1 VDGCAKQSKS
11 FAYVQLFSMKST
23 LNFQTAFNKFTNFR
37 KSCMSD
43 AKNSVSNFYDAKKL
57 MR

>member
-43 AKNSVSNFYDAKKL
+43 AKNSVSNFMMPKNL
-57 MR
+57 